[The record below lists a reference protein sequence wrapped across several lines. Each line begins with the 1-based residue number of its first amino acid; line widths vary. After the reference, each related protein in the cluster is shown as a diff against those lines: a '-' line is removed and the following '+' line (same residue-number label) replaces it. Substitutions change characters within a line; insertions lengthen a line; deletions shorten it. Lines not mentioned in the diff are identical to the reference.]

1 MVALQFLVLSVV
13 VRVRLGQRGAA
24 SEVIRSPF
32 LYAFGK
38 SNLLSFM
45 SLFYLYS
52 IRNSSPLLIVPKS
65 VIRTCLNF
73 DFLEEGILINE

>member
-45 SLFYLYS
+45 SLFYQFS
-52 IRNSSPLLIVPKS
+52 IRNSSLIVPKS
-65 VIRTCLNF
+65 VIRTYLNF
-73 DFLEEGILINE
+73 VF

>member
-45 SLFYLYS
+45 SLFYLFS

-65 VIRTCLNF
+65 VIRACLNF
-73 DFLEEGILINE
+73 VFLEEWILFGF

>member
-38 SNLLSFM
+38 SNLLFFM

-52 IRNSSPLLIVPKS
+52 IRNSSPLLVVPQS
-65 VIRTCLNF
+65 VIRACLNF
-73 DFLEEGILINE
+73 DFLEEGILFNE

>member
-65 VIRTCLNF
+65 VIRACLNF

>member
-45 SLFYLYS
+45 RLFYLHS

-65 VIRTCLNF
+65 VIRACLNF

>member
-38 SNLLSFM
+38 SNLLPFM

-52 IRNSSPLLIVPKS
+52 IRNSSPLLVVPKS
-65 VIRTCLNF
+65 VNRACLNF
-73 DFLEEGILINE
+73 DFLEEWILFGF

>member
-45 SLFYLYS
+45 SLFYLFS

-65 VIRTCLNF
+65 VIRACLNF

>member
-65 VIRTCLNF
+65 VIRACLNF
-73 DFLEEGILINE
+73 VFLEEWILFGF

>member
-52 IRNSSPLLIVPKS
+52 IRNGRKKEPISSFHSNYIY
-65 VIRTCLNF
+65 
-73 DFLEEGILINE
+73 FL